1 MLVSTILLTS
11 VSKFENSQKDLGFRW
26 GLAFNFLMM
35 KIDVCIISGS
45 FIVNPKLVLNQN
57 FHAIFVKG
65 NCHWIHI
72 HITFPFLTI
81 RSLLFFKTV
90 LTLMF
95 IVWNPPP
102 SPLFFFKWGGVNFI
116 TSTRGWRLKNKGGSM
131 VQKQVF
137 LKGRLA
143 LFLFNFF
150 KITIFTFRNYF
161 TLCKI
166 VLYMFAKLCYAFEE
180 NHFFLPP

>member
-81 RSLLFFKTV
+81 RSLLFF
-90 LTLMF
+90 
-95 IVWNPPP
+95 
-102 SPLFFFKWGGVNFI
+102 FFKWGGVNFI

-131 VQKQVF
+131 VQKQIQSWF
-137 LKGRLA
+137 LIKIFMPFSWKVIVIESISTLHF
-143 LFLFNFF
+143 LFLQFDPSCFS
-150 KITIFTFRNYF
+150 
-161 TLCKI
+161 
-166 VLYMFAKLCYAFEE
+166 
-180 NHFFLPP
+180 FLNGVE